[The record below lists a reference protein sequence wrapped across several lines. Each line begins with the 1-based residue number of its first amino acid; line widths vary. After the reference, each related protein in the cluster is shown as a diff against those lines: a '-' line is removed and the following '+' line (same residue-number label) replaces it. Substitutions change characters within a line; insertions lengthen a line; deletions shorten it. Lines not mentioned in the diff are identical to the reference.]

1 MNESTVAEATRT
13 ADEIVSEAPQAPQVP
28 AVQERKPRLPAARK
42 PMPYA
47 ASIAKAVLSV
57 SREIGTIQ
65 REGFN
70 SFQKYKYTRWE
81 DINERLSPLLQKH
94 GLIIVQS
101 EINRSLLEENAQG
114 SVLAIVYHFTL
125 VNGDT
130 GEQWPPI
137 EWTGIARLRDAK
149 GVSDDKAATKC
160 HTQAEKFFCVKQFK
174 IVTDDLTAED
184 RHAALPK
191 KDARD
196 IYTKLQA
203 EIDAQTSLV
212 ELGIWGNH
220 NSDRIKTLPPDWQAI
235 LRERFA
241 EKKGDLQN
249 QDREMAD
256 YVDEETGEIKQAQT
270 TG

>member
-1 MNESTVAEATRT
+1 MNET
-13 ADEIVSEAPQAPQVP
+13 AAKEQTDVHVEEAPTPNLP
-28 AVQERKPRLPAARK
+28 AVHQERRPRTPAQRK

-57 SREIGTIQ
+57 SREVGTIQ

-101 EINRSLLEENAQG
+101 EINRSLLEENEQG

-125 VNGDT
+125 VNGET

-174 IVTDDLTAED
+174 IVTDDMSAED
-184 RHAALPK
+184 RHASLPK
-191 KDARD
+191 KDAKD

-203 EIDAQTSLV
+203 EIDGQTSLV

-220 NSDRIKTLPPDWQAI
+220 NSDRIKSLPPDWQGI
-235 LRERFA
+235 LRERYA
-241 EKKGDLQN
+241 EKKADIEN
-249 QDREMAD
+249 QQREMID
-256 YVDEETGEIKQAQT
+256 PETGELKPEYQ
-270 TG
+270 

>member
-1 MNESTVAEATRT
+1 MNETMTTEKTETDVHVE
-13 ADEIVSEAPQAPQVP
+13 EAPTANLP
-28 AVQERKPRLPAARK
+28 AVHQERRPRAPAVRK

-47 ASIAKAVLSV
+47 ASIAKAVLNV

-70 SFQKYKYTRWE
+70 KFQQYKYTRWE

-94 GLIIVQS
+94 GLILVQS
-101 EINRSLLEENAQG
+101 EISRSLLEENAQG
-114 SVLAIVYHFTL
+114 SVLAIVYHFTF
-125 VNGDT
+125 VNGET

-174 IVTDDLTAED
+174 IVTDDMGADD
-184 RHAALPK
+184 RHQSLPK

-220 NSDRIKTLPPDWQAI
+220 NSDRIKTLPPDWQGI
-235 LRERFA
+235 LRERYA
-241 EKKGDLQN
+241 EKKGDLEN
-249 QDREMAD
+249 QDREMTD
-256 YVDEETGEIKQAQT
+256 YVDAETGEIKQPQT

>member
-1 MNESTVAEATRT
+1 MNETVTAERT
-13 ADEIVSEAPQAPQVP
+13 ETDVHVEQAPTANLP
-28 AVQERKPRLPAARK
+28 AVHQERRQRAPAVRK

-65 REGFN
+65 KEGFN

-81 DINERLSPLLQKH
+81 DINEKLSPLLQTH

-101 EINRSLLEENAQG
+101 EINRSLLEENEQG

-125 VNGDT
+125 VNGET

-137 EWTGIARLRDAK
+137 EWTSIARLRDSK

-160 HTQAEKFFCVKQFK
+160 HTQAQKFFCVKQFA
-174 IVTDDLTAED
+174 IVTDDEAVGD
-184 RHAALPK
+184 RHQSLPK

-220 NSDRIKTLPPDWQAI
+220 NSDRIKSLPPDWQGI
-235 LRERFA
+235 LRERYA
-241 EKKGDLQN
+241 EKKADIEN
-249 QDREMAD
+249 QQREMTD
-256 YVDEETGEIKQAQT
+256 YVDEETGEIKQAHS